1 MTEQAAVRWL
11 ILGSGFVGS
20 ALAAYLESAGHVV
33 GSLPAPR
40 LEAGIDSDDA
50 ALANQAANHPA
61 LDGLKASM
69 ADVDCVVLAAGLA
82 TPDATATPALFGA
95 NALLPGVILR
105 AAQSASVRRFIH
117 LSSAAVQGRRRV
129 LTEAADTHPFSAYSA
144 SKAMGERVIQRST
157 NDRTNAVMV
166 RATSVQGSGRG
177 TTVALRRIARS
188 GLSSVAR
195 PGSQPSPLSSIRM
208 LCNFV
213 QILGQWPEPVPSL
226 CFSRGKGRCCQQDR
240 QGDDKHAHPAASKDG
255 KVVT

>member
-69 ADVDCVVLAAGLA
+69 LTSSVLLAAGLA
-82 TPDATATPALFGA
+82 TPDATASPALFGA

-105 AAQSASVRRFIH
+105 AAQSARVRRFIH

-129 LTEAADTHPFSAYSA
+129 LTEAVDTHPFLCT
-144 SKAMGERVIQRST
+144 RH
-157 NDRTNAVMV
+157 
-166 RATSVQGSGRG
+166 
-177 TTVALRRIARS
+177 RRLWVN
-188 GLSSVAR
+188 G
-195 PGSQPSPLSSIRM
+195 
-208 LCNFV
+208 
-213 QILGQWPEPVPSL
+213 
-226 CFSRGKGRCCQQDR
+226 
-240 QGDDKHAHPAASKDG
+240 
-255 KVVT
+255 